1 MLALNQM
8 VTLMRSR
15 LIRLASI
22 AMIFAI
28 LSAAPQSS
36 DAQAEEP
43 WTFLQDFTPVSGAV
57 RPVNDGYVGAVLTNS
72 ATGYFALVVYP
83 GVCRRQSC
91 SVENPVAYFVVD
103 TKGILVRHHLEPGAT
118 IESMISGFQIS

>member
-1 MLALNQM
+1 MP
-8 VTLMRSR
+8 SR
-15 LIRLASI
+15 LIRLVSI
-22 AMIFAI
+22 AVVLLM
-28 LSAAPQSS
+28 LSAVPQSS
-36 DAQAEEP
+36 HAQVEDP
-43 WTFLQDFTPVSGAV
+43 WKFLQDFTLASGAV

-72 ATGYFALVVYP
+72 AMGYFALAIYA

-91 SVENPVAYFVVD
+91 AVENPVAYFVVD